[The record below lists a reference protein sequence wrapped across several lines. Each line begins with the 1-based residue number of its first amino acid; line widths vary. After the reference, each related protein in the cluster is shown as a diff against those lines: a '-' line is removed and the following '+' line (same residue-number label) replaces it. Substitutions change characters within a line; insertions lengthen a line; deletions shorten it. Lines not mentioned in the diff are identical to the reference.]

1 MKLKGKLVLGNM
13 LMVVLTMGCLS
24 LSQWLISSYYSD
36 EILEETATNIAE
48 NFTSQAQSQA
58 EQTVEYLSDALFD
71 PMYFY
76 DIDNINS
83 ILEPAFE
90 NKDVIFIK
98 VFDANGL
105 IVHTG
110 EDVVLGYGSNLDMP
124 RVQENVL
131 NKQEAYTEINSSALI
146 VARPITMNKTR
157 LGGIVM
163 SYSLKAVKDDIEKN
177 NTIIK
182 DITESSR
189 SYSAVLSIT
198 LTMFMCLVSLLFS
211 MLLAK
216 TMIRPINQLLQH
228 SKRISKG
235 IFQVPNNI
243 QRSDELGE
251 LAQAFDSMDSSLKQR
266 NEEVEFLAYN
276 DPLTKLPNRSQFIK
290 CLERCIHRCKQ
301 SKEVFA
307 VFFIDLD
314 EFKRVNDNLGHQAG
328 DELLSEVAQTLT
340 NSLKKMGQIATK
352 DEPQCMIARVGGDEF
367 LLRLSGVKTQDTVSK
382 FASDI
387 VHSLKQPIYLNS
399 VGESV
404 VVGASVGVALYPDSG
419 NTSEDLVKSA
429 DMAMYS
435 AKENGK
441 GRYCFF
447 NQEIEQK
454 ILARGVIEKE
464 LRSAIDDF
472 SQFRLLYQ
480 PKFDLKTGHVVG
492 VEALIRWHHPT
503 KGNISP
509 IEFIP
514 IAEATDIIHTLGDWI
529 VMQACK
535 DIQEWDFRHH
545 LPPEFYVAINL
556 SPKQLYGD
564 KALRT
569 FQYQTKK
576 HQVEVTRLHI
586 EVTETALMFDK
597 VSAKK
602 TLDDLR
608 SMGIKVWLDDFGTG
622 YSSLGFLREFN
633 IDGLKIDRSFVNDL
647 ECDMND
653 RALCAAVV
661 SMAHQ
666 LGIKVVAEGIE
677 TTIQSSFLAQSHCDY
692 GQGYLLAK
700 PMCAE
705 TLSEKLETGLSKP
718 KDTNVIYLK

>member
-1 MKLKGKLVLGNM
+1 
-13 LMVVLTMGCLS
+13 MVVLTMGCLS

-36 EILEETATNIAE
+36 EILEETAINISDS
-48 NFTSQAQSQA
+48 FTSHAKNQA
-58 EQTVEYLSDALFD
+58 EQTVKYLSEALFN
-71 PMYFY
+71 PMFFF
-76 DIDNINS
+76 DIDNIHS
-83 ILEPAFE
+83 ILEPALE
-90 NKDVIFIK
+90 NTDVIFIK
-98 VFDANGL
+98 VFDADGL

-110 EDVVLGYGSNLDMP
+110 EDVVVNYGSGLNMP
-124 RVQENVL
+124 RVQEKVL
-131 NKQEAYTEINSSALI
+131 SNQETYTEIKSSSLI
-146 VARPITMNKTR
+146 VARPIMMNKKL

-163 SYSLKAVKDDIEKN
+163 SYSLKALKEDITRN
-177 NTIIK
+177 STIIG
-182 DITESSR
+182 DITEASR

-198 LTMFMCLVSLLFS
+198 LTIFMCLVSLLFS

-216 TMIRPINQLLQH
+216 TMTLPINQLLKH

-235 IFQVPNNI
+235 IFQVSNNI

-251 LAQAFDSMDSSLKQR
+251 LAQAFDTMDLNLKQR

-290 CLERCIHRCKQ
+290 CLDRCIHRCKQ

-328 DELLSEVAQTLT
+328 DELLCEVAQTLT
-340 NSLKKMGQIATK
+340 NALRKMGQTTTK
-352 DEPQCMIARVGGDEF
+352 ENPQCMIARVGGDEF
-367 LLRLSGVKTQDTVSK
+367 LLRLSGIKKQETVSK

-387 VHSLKQPIYLNS
+387 VNSLKLPIYLSS

-404 VVGASVGVALYPDSG
+404 VVGASVGVALFPDSG
-419 NTSEDLVKSA
+419 NASEDLVKSA

-447 NQEIEQK
+447 NHEIEQK
-454 ILARGVIEKE
+454 ILASGVIEKE
-464 LRSAIDDF
+464 LRAAIEDF

-480 PKFDLKTGHVVG
+480 PKLDLKTGRLVG
-492 VEALIRWHHPT
+492 VEALIRWLHPT

-509 IEFIP
+509 VEFIP
-514 IAEATDIIHTLGDWI
+514 IAEATDIIHTLGEWI

-535 DIQEWDFRHH
+535 DIQEWGSTYH
-545 LPPEFYVAINL
+545 LPHEFHVAINL

-569 FQYQTKK
+569 FQYQIQK
-576 HQVEVTRLHI
+576 HQIEATRLHI
-586 EVTETALMFDK
+586 EVTETALMLDRA
-597 VSAKK
+597 SAKK

-633 IDGLKIDRSFVNDL
+633 IDGLKIDQSFVNDL
-647 ECDMND
+647 DRDMND
-653 RALCAAVV
+653 RALCAAVI

-666 LGIKVVAEGIE
+666 LGIRVVAEGIE
-677 TTIQSSFLAQSHCDY
+677 TAVQSNFLAQSHCDC
-692 GQGYLLAK
+692 GQGYLFAK

-705 TLSEKLETGLSKP
+705 TLSKKFETGLSKP
-718 KDTNVIYLK
+718 KHTNVIYLK

>member
-367 LLRLSGVKTQDTVSK
+367 LLRLSGIKTQDTVSK

-387 VHSLKQPIYLNS
+387 VNSLKQPIYLSS

-404 VVGASVGVALYPDSG
+404 VVGASVGVAFIQTP
-419 NTSEDLVKSA
+419 
-429 DMAMYS
+429 
-435 AKENGK
+435 
-441 GRYCFF
+441 
-447 NQEIEQK
+447 
-454 ILARGVIEKE
+454 
-464 LRSAIDDF
+464 
-472 SQFRLLYQ
+472 
-480 PKFDLKTGHVVG
+480 LKTWLKVRTWQCTAPKRMVKVG
-492 VEALIRWHHPT
+492 TV
-503 KGNISP
+503 S
-509 IEFIP
+509 
-514 IAEATDIIHTLGDWI
+514 
-529 VMQACK
+529 
-535 DIQEWDFRHH
+535 
-545 LPPEFYVAINL
+545 
-556 SPKQLYGD
+556 S
-564 KALRT
+564 
-569 FQYQTKK
+569 TKK
-576 HQVEVTRLHI
+576 SNRRYSQEESSRRNL
-586 EVTETALMFDK
+586 EPL
-597 VSAKK
+597 
-602 TLDDLR
+602 
-608 SMGIKVWLDDFGTG
+608 SMIFL
-622 YSSLGFLREFN
+622 SLGSYIN
-633 IDGLKIDRSFVNDL
+633 
-647 ECDMND
+647 
-653 RALCAAVV
+653 
-661 SMAHQ
+661 
-666 LGIKVVAEGIE
+666 
-677 TTIQSSFLAQSHCDY
+677 QSL
-692 GQGYLLAK
+692 
-700 PMCAE
+700 
-705 TLSEKLETGLSKP
+705 T
-718 KDTNVIYLK
+718 